1 MRDTRELDAVEVRIL
16 GCLLEKQQTTP
27 EYYPLTMNA
36 LLVACNQKT
45 NRDPVM
51 SLTEEEVAPALER
64 LQDEK
69 LVWRVVGSRAIHY
82 DHNLEKRWD
91 VGPASKAILTLL
103 FLRGPQT
110 AGELRSRS
118 ERMYNYES
126 LEEIEAQLHAMAA
139 GEGALAAELPRR
151 PGQKEAR
158 WRQLAGGGDAAM
170 EPISGAPMPEIV
182 GGEPLSQRV
191 GRLESEVANLR
202 TELAQLK
209 ARLGEE

>member
-1 MRDTRELDAVEVRIL
+1 MRDTRELDAVEIRIL
-16 GCLLEKQQTTP
+16 GSLLEKQQTTP

-36 LLVACNQKT
+36 LLAACNQKT

-64 LQDEK
+64 LQDER
-69 LVWRVVGSRAIHY
+69 LVWRVVGARAVHY

-91 VGPASKAILTLL
+91 IGPASKAILALL

-110 AGELRSRS
+110 AGELRSRA

-126 LEEIEAQLHAMAA
+126 LEEIESQLRAMTA
-139 GEGALAAELPRR
+139 GEGALVEELPRR

-158 WRQLAGGGDAAM
+158 WRHLAAAAAGYAV
-170 EPISGAPMPEIV
+170 EPASGVAIPERI
-182 GGEPLSQRV
+182 GSEPLSQRV
-191 GRLESEVANLR
+191 SRLENEVAMLR
-202 TELAQLK
+202 AEFIQLK
-209 ARLGEE
+209 EKLGE